1 MIARKSVNV
10 MYNHVNRIKIMK
22 LFILLFY
29 KKNLKIFFYN
39 DVNTNIY
46 VILNHENMFC
56 QNNENQYIT
65 NKK

>member
-1 MIARKSVNV
+1 MIARKRVNV

>member
-46 VILNHENMFC
+46 VILNHENMFSS
-56 QNNENQYIT
+56 
-65 NKK
+65 K

>member
-1 MIARKSVNV
+1 MIARKSVND

>member
-22 LFILLFY
+22 LFIMLFY

>member
-22 LFILLFY
+22 SFILLFY

>member
-1 MIARKSVNV
+1 MIARKSVND

-46 VILNHENMFC
+46 VILNHENMFSS
-56 QNNENQYIT
+56 
-65 NKK
+65 K